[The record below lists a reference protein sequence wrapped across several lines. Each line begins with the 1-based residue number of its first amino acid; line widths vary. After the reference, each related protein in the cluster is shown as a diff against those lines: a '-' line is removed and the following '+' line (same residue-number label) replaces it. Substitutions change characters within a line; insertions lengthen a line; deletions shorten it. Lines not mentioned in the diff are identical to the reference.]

1 MDTTAKLKD
10 SLISRIKS
18 SKNLDFL
25 RAIQTLLDS
34 SEQELYKL
42 SEPQKKSIEISRR
55 EIEQGETITNEEVLS
70 NAKKWLAKK

>member
-18 SKNLDFL
+18 SKNLD
-25 RAIQTLLDS
+25 LLNES
-34 SEQELYKL
+34 
-42 SEPQKKSIEISRR
+42 QKKAIEASRR

>member
-25 RAIQTLLDS
+25 KAIQVLLDT
-34 SEQELYKL
+34 SEQELYTL
-42 SEPQKKSIEISRR
+42 NESQKKAIEASRR